1 MIFGR
6 TINKYYKKYY
16 YLFLLGFV
24 ALIAVDYFQ
33 LEIPSLT
40 GQLIDGLDTG
50 TLDESGLIGLISQLA
65 IIAGVIVVGRFLWR
79 YGIIGASRNIEY
91 DIRNEMFTH
100 SLKLSNDYY
109 SHKKVGGLMA
119 LYINDLEAVRR
130 TMGPGMI
137 MTVDAIFLGLLVIY
151 RMALLDLQM
160 TLLVVIP
167 LSTIAI
173 AGTILGNKMRSRFKD
188 SQKAFEDLSDF
199 VQESFSGIG
208 VVKAFVKEQLELR
221 AFLKTNQNAKDKNIL
236 FVRMQVILQILVQS
250 VVSIVIILTI
260 ILGAIKINETAGTAD
275 PFTVG
280 MLVEF
285 AGYFG
290 LLVWPM
296 MALTM
301 IIRMRSQGKASLER
315 IDEILYHPVDVKD
328 APDVKDIQ
336 SIEGSITFNHLNFK
350 YPDGESLALKDISF
364 EVKAGQTVGILGRTG
379 SGKTSIVDLLLRIY
393 NVNKG
398 MLYIDGHDI
407 MEIPLKTLR
416 EAFGYVPQDGFL
428 FSDTI
433 KNNIALG
440 LHEEPD
446 TSYIEDVAKLSDVHD
461 NIQEFKYGYDT
472 IIGER
477 GVTLSG
483 GQKQRVA
490 IARALAKNPPILIL
504 DDSVSAVDT
513 ATEEKIL
520 SNLKTTRQG
529 KTTVMIAHRIST
541 VKHADLIVLIDD
553 GAVVATGTH
562 QSLLETSELYQH
574 MVDQQTLEQEVEG
587 M

>member
-393 NVNKG
+393 NVDKG

-520 SNLKTTRQG
+520 SNLKATRQG